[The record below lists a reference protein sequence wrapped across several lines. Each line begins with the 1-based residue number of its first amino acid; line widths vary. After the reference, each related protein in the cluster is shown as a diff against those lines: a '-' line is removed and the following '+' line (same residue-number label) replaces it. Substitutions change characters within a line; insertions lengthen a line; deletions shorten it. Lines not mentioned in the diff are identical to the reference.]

1 MSYFRYQVPS
11 RPTVIK
17 RLEEKKLK
25 VEDKLKSQLKLSAD
39 ISITH
44 DGWTSLNTE
53 SYYTTTVHFIDKD
66 WCLQSA
72 VLGTIKLAGSR
83 TGQNIANELKNT
95 QDLGPFLNQL
105 QPQTTQQMNKRLMK
119 FLVGIDLDVMDIE
132 SI

>member
-53 SYYTTTVHFIDKD
+53 SYYTTTVHFIDND

-72 VLGTIKLAGSR
+72 VLGTIKLAGSH

-95 QDLGPFLNQL
+95 S
-105 QPQTTQQMNKRLMK
+105 
-119 FLVGIDLDVMDIE
+119 LVP
-132 SI
+132 S